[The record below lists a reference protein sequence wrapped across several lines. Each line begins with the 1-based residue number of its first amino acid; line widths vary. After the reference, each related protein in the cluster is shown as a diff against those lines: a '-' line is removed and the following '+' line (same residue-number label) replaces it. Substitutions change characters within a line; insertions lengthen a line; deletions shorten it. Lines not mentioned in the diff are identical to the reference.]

1 MNVPQSQNLHS
12 QSFNSEFVEF
22 VWKFPIDKV
31 NEKMVSR
38 NDFPFDSKLVTI
50 LLVCNIDK
58 DGNIIV
64 NPWLHD
70 EFDNCDM
77 YVTNDVGIT
86 DFISNEELEQL
97 KMDTIKY
104 LKIS

>member
-1 MNVPQSQNLHS
+1 MNIPQTQHLHS
-12 QSFNSEFVEF
+12 QSFNSKFVEF

-31 NEKMVSR
+31 NAKTK
-38 NDFPFDSKLVTI
+38 FPFDSKLVTI

-58 DGNIIV
+58 DGNVIV
-64 NPWLHD
+64 EPWLHD
-70 EFDNCDM
+70 EFDNRDM
-77 YVTNDVGIT
+77 YVTNDVGIN